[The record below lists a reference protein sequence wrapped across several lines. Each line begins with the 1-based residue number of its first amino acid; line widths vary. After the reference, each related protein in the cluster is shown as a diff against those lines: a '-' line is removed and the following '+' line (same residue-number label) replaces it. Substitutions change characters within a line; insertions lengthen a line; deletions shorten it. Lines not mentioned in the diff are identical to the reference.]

1 VTSGRPRTDYAVYHH
16 QFRNHRKIVVV
27 DGKVAWVGGHNV
39 GDEYLSRDAKIGRW
53 RDTHVRIEGP
63 AALGAQLAFAEDWHS
78 AAGSRLEL
86 RWDPIPSIAGNAPVL
101 IVPSGPAD
109 RLETANLMFIH
120 AINSARE
127 RIWIASPYFVPDRPV
142 TDALQLAGLRGVDVR
157 ILIPDKSDNRSVD
170 MAAYSYVDDA
180 SRTGGKFYR
189 YGGGFL
195 HEKVMLIDHSSAT
208 VGTANFD
215 NRSFRLNFEITAV
228 ISDAVFAAEVERMFE
243 ADFARSRVMDPG
255 EYDGKPLWFRFG
267 ARLARLTGPVQ

>member
-1 VTSGRPRTDYAVYHH
+1 M
-16 QFRNHRKIVVV
+16 
-27 DGKVAWVGGHNV
+27 
-39 GDEYLSRDAKIGRW
+39 L
-53 RDTHVRIEGP
+53 
-63 AALGAQLAFAEDWHS
+63 AALAER
-78 AAGSRLEL
+78 GRENGEGTLENPGKNPGTL
-86 RWDPIPSIAGNAPVL
+86 GTRIKPRP
-101 IVPSGPAD
+101 
-109 RLETANLMFIH
+109 TH

-127 RIWIASPYFVPDRPV
+127 RIWIASPYFVPDKPV

-170 MAAYSYVDDA
+170 LAAYSYLDDA
-180 SRTGGKFYR
+180 GRTGAKFYR
-189 YGGGFL
+189 FGGGFL
-195 HEKVMLIDHSSAT
+195 HEKAMLIDHTSAT

-255 EYDGKPLWFRFG
+255 EYDRQPWWFRFE